1 MSLYRQITGKSSGS
15 SVTRG
20 GSGKQTTTSLYRQ
33 LIAEDEEEKKKPA
46 AAVDTSREDEWARRD
61 QDIRQIVFMRGL
73 KELDEKYKGMS
84 TQAKLASPEYKAD
97 LARVA
102 ASAGYSV
109 EPEERNRM
117 YSAEATTSALPYLA
131 EKAKIGLNEF
141 GRGLSA
147 LSTIGRSDS
156 LSRTPS
162 IAQQIQAMQTEDLA
176 RFQEAEQKNVSRG
189 LRMFGDVVQGAAGM
203 IPSMMMSA
211 VNPAMGLQMMG
222 LSAAGSSAQEAMSQG
237 ASKAQALAYG
247 GLSGAIEVGT
257 EYLFGGIPFMKGV
270 GDKVTESVV
279 KPIKNRIIRTAIS
292 KGLDGIGEA
301 VEEIISGALDPY
313 ARRIT
318 FDPDA
323 ETATAEDLLYQGAI
337 GFGVSALLGLPGTI
351 VDASGR
357 TQQAIK
363 GIDSVDKDGNIVL
376 ILGDDSH
383 IVVNPSKM
391 KYEALETFKSYLPDV
406 KKKQLSKPMQEVK
419 KVIDRAMAEKIVEN
433 ERTVKKM
440 TVKEDISQKVS
451 AVAGSSVDASK
462 IAKAAGVSTATAE
475 TAVADTAETR
485 PAADTA
491 PVVEDHATQRAASS
505 AKTAASSMETG
516 QSFTYKVGDSVRILT
531 GDTIQEVQLTSVT
544 KSAVE
549 GVTED
554 GKRLRFTRQTFED
567 RFRAATEMEKQPE
580 ISLADRQAI
589 ENIEKEM
596 FGEVLPM
603 KINLQLFA
611 EKMKQARQKLMTE
624 FRKEKEAIRYLAKEK
639 QAAALDKLSRKY
651 EEKIAKLEKLLDAE
665 KYKNFWKSEL
675 DKRDFREKIAKLRQQ
690 KNNQIAELKKQF
702 SEKLK
707 KVKKEYTLKKDQE
720 VARLKLK
727 MQEKS
732 SAEKAKARERA
743 EINKKLQ
750 QLRKI
755 DVKHMRPEYKRQ
767 VEALLAGLDI
777 TAKVHTQKKLESL
790 AKMKKYIEANPD
802 HNIPDHVLK
811 QLDILSK
818 KTVSQLT
825 KDEFDAI
832 YNSVMHLVHLEKM
845 KNRLIMKGRYREAA
859 DVAAEAAAN
868 VLRNRK
874 IKTDPTAID
883 TSKPETTRKFV
894 KEFFLNHLNPETL
907 AIMSDQESDGIIKKI
922 LFDDMYEGHNKELK
936 YKHDAYAIFKDFLE
950 GLGGEIRKW
959 SRSFN
964 KKLAA
969 EDLVE
974 IPISRQRGQD
984 ITKIRITKAE
994 RIYLYLAFKDKDAL
1008 RSILKGGVSFGNN
1021 LSQVVRLTPEDIKT
1035 IKESMTKEELQF
1047 ADLAEK
1053 YFLDYARPL
1062 MNEVFLELNGYELIP
1077 ERKGYVPIKRHQD
1090 FLDRD
1095 YLKMKNKTFTLSLEG
1110 MGFLKERVK
1119 ASTPIVAD
1127 DIFRTL
1133 VEHIEKIGAYY
1144 GLAKP
1149 LRNAKML
1156 LENPK
1161 LKNAYRQTGMY
1172 EVYQQLKKYIEDV
1185 ETGSADLEFLDRLS
1199 HKIRSKFATSVL
1211 GANPFTILK
1220 QFSAYILET
1229 NEIPAKYLM
1238 KAQFTKSAIDEI
1250 VKYSPILAERVE
1262 GNISL
1267 ELGEIGKIAQMR
1279 KLFGNYKDIPQLLTK
1294 GMVKADRQIIAK
1306 TWNAVKMM
1314 LQEQNPDLTGEELL
1328 TKTARKTEEIIRHT
1342 NSAATMYDRS
1352 AIGRSKSEFT
1362 KALTMF
1368 TSQTNIM
1375 FNSVVRA
1382 IMEYNQSQKTAK
1394 DFAKASKKLVTT
1406 LVLANLVEQ
1415 AIDQLRLKITGKGDD
1430 EEEGKWDIVMDIVE
1444 GILNQ
1449 VYFVGK
1455 IFSAYRSNVKYGKYF
1470 GYDLTTPEFQ
1480 VTKQLIDYVTDI
1492 TTVIQQVASKE
1503 RYKSGPNKG
1512 KLKWKKTL
1520 QGLVDETF
1528 SILAKFTGIPYDTP
1542 KKIVE
1547 GIVEKVKD

>member
-1 MSLYRQITGKSSGS
+1 MSLYRQLTGKSGS
-15 SVTRG
+15 STKNT
-20 GSGKQTTTSLYRQ
+20 SGTQTTISLYRR
-33 LIAEDEEEKKKPA
+33 LKTDEEEEEKKASA
-46 AAVDTSREDEWARRD
+46 AATSKAREDEFDKRE
-61 QDIRQIVFMRGL
+61 QEIRQLVYKKGL

-84 TQAKLASPEYKAD
+84 TQAKLASPEYQSE
-97 LARVA
+97 LARLA
-102 ASAGYSV
+102 KSTGYYT
-109 EPEERNRM
+109 EPAERNRM
-117 YSAEATTSALPYLA
+117 YSAAATESALPYLG
-131 EKAKIGLNEF
+131 EKAKIGLMEF

-147 LSTIGRSDS
+147 LSTVGKSSD
-156 LSRTPS
+156 LSKTPS
-162 IAQQIQAMQTEDLA
+162 LAQRIQAMQSEDLA
-176 RFQEAEQKNVSRG
+176 KFAEAEARNVPKG
-189 LRMFGDVVQGAAGM
+189 MKLAGDIVQGAAGRV
-203 IPSMMMSA
+203 PSIMMSA
-211 VNPAMGLQMMG
+211 VNPTMGLQMMG

-323 ETATAEDLLYQGAI
+323 ETATAEDLLYEGAI

-351 VDASGR
+351 VDAIGR
-357 TQQAIK
+357 TQKTIT
-363 GIDSVDKDGNIVL
+363 GIDSVDKDGNIV
-376 ILGDDSH
+376 ITLGDDSH
-383 IVVNPSKM
+383 MVVNPSKM
-391 KYEALETFKSYLPDV
+391 SYEDLETLKSYLPDV
-406 KKKQLSKPMQEVK
+406 KNKQLSKPMREVK
-419 KVIDRAMAEKIVEN
+419 KVIDKAMSAKEVKNEQVIQRAAAI
-433 ERTVKKM
+433 
-440 TVKEDISQKVS
+440 KEARSRVS
-451 AVAGSSVDASK
+451 AVAEAPASTTAK
-462 IAKAAGVSTATAE
+462 VEQVAGIGTAAAATDTTAAKAAKVTPAE
-475 TAVADTAETR
+475 TSKMVE
-485 PAADTA
+485 TA
-491 PVVEDHATQRAASS
+491 PSS
-505 AKTAASSMETG
+505 TETG
-516 QSFTYKVGDSVRILT
+516 QSFTYKVGDTVRIRT
-531 GDTIQEVQLTSVT
+531 GDITQEIKLTSVR
-544 KSAVE
+544 KSTVE
-549 GVTED
+549 GTTED
-554 GKRLRFTRQTFED
+554 GKHLRFTKQTFEE
-567 RFRAATEMEKQPE
+567 RLRAATEQEKQPD
-580 ISLADRQAI
+580 ISLADHAAV
-589 ENIEKEM
+589 EEIEKEI
-596 FGEVLPM
+596 FGEVLPK

-611 EKMKQARQKLMTE
+611 EKVKTARERLLEE
-624 FRKEKEAIRYLAKEK
+624 FKKEKEAIRWYAKEK
-639 QAAALDKLSRKY
+639 RAAALEKLSQKY
-651 EEKIAKLEKLLDAE
+651 EAKIEKLNKLLDAE

-675 DKRDFREKIAKLRQQ
+675 DKKDFREKIAKLREE
-690 KNNQIAELKKQF
+690 KNAQIAEMKKQF

-707 KVKKEYTLKKDQE
+707 ETKKEYTLKKYE
-720 VARLKLK
+720 AVGKLKLK
-727 MQEKS
+727 MKDKAA
-732 SAEKAKARERA
+732 AEKAKAREQA

-755 DVKHMRPEYKRQ
+755 DIKHMRPEYKRQ
-767 VEALLAGLDI
+767 VEALLSALDI
-777 TAKVHTQKKLESL
+777 TAKAHTQKKLAVL
-790 AKMKKYIEANPD
+790 AKMKQYIEANPD

-818 KTVSQLT
+818 KTVSELT
-825 KDEFDAI
+825 KDEFDDI

-859 DVAAEAAAN
+859 EVAAEATAN
-868 VLRNRK
+868 VLRNRQ

-883 TSKPETTRKFV
+883 TSKPEMSKNFV

-907 AIMSDQESDGIIKKI
+907 TIMSDQESDGVIKKI
-922 LFDDMYEGHNKELK
+922 LFDDMYEGHNNELK
-936 YKHDAYAIFKDFLE
+936 YKHDAYAIFKDFLD
-950 GLGGEIRKW
+950 GLGGEIRSW

-969 EDLVE
+969 KDLVE
-974 IPISRQRGQD
+974 IPISKQKGQD

-1095 YLKMKNKTFTLSLEG
+1095 YLKMKNKTFSVSLEG
-1110 MGFLKERVK
+1110 MGLLKERVK
-1119 ASTPIVAD
+1119 ASSPIVAD

-1156 LENPK
+1156 LENPR

-1172 EVYQQLKKYIEDV
+1172 GVYQQLKKYIDDV

-1314 LQEQNPDLTGEELL
+1314 LQEQNPSLSGEELL
-1328 TKTARKTEEIIRHT
+1328 TMTARKTEEVIRHT

-1375 FNSVVRA
+1375 FNQVVRA
-1382 IMEYNQSQKTAK
+1382 VMEYNQGQKTAK
-1394 DFAKASKKLVTT
+1394 DFKKVTKKLVTT